1 MWYNYVVLWESWN
14 DLMIKYYDKISL
26 WSKLVNRAFIFTGS
40 KKIFASEENTKKYI
54 EKITKKY
61 KKYNVPSKLG
71 LKLEDYS
78 GMEVYSYNG
87 SLKNLNKKI
96 LLYIHGGSYI
106 EEAGSFQIKFAMKI
120 AEKTDSILIFPRYP
134 LAPSGNYKIMYKLMD
149 NLYQML
155 AESNQTINFLGDS
168 AGGGFILSYA
178 MCLREKSLVK
188 PKHIVMMS
196 PWIDVSLCNPDLI
209 ESEKLDYMSSI
220 EGNKY
225 AGELWAD
232 DLDTKNHLV
241 SPLYGD
247 FNNLGEM
254 TIITGG
260 RDLLRPDCL
269 LLDKKLNELNIE
281 HNYIE
286 YIGQGHDFGAY
297 PTKEGNM
304 VIEDIANIVNGEF
317 KHEQ

>member
-1 MWYNYVVLWESWN
+1 MR
-14 DLMIKYYDKISL
+14 KYYDKISL
-26 WSKLVNRAFIFTGS
+26 WSKLVNRSFILTGS
-40 KKIFASEENTKKYI
+40 KRIFASEESTKKYI

-61 KKYNVPSKLG
+61 EKYNIPNKLG
-71 LKLEDYS
+71 LQLEDYS
-78 GMEVYSYNG
+78 GIEVYSYNG

-120 AEKTDSILIFPRYP
+120 AKKTDSILIFPRYP
-134 LAPSGNYKIMYKLMD
+134 LAPSGNYKIMYKLID
-149 NLYQML
+149 TLYQKFI
-155 AESNQTINFLGDS
+155 ESKQTVNFLGDS

-178 MCLREKSLVK
+178 MYLRGKWLLQ
-188 PKHIVMMS
+188 PKHILMLS
-196 PWIDVSLCNPDLI
+196 PWLDISLSNPALM

-225 AGELWAD
+225 AGKLWAD
-232 DLDTKNHLV
+232 GLDIKDYLV
-241 SPLYGD
+241 SPLYGN

-254 TIITGG
+254 TIITGE
-260 RDLLRPDCL
+260 RDLLKPDCL
-269 LLDKKLNELNIE
+269 VLDKKLNELSIN

-286 YIGQGHDFGAY
+286 YKGQGHDFGAY

-317 KHEQ
+317 KHE

>member
-1 MWYNYVVLWESWN
+1 
-14 DLMIKYYDKISL
+14 MIKYYDKVSL
-26 WSKLVNRAFIFTGS
+26 WSKLVNKSFIFTGS
-40 KKIFASEENTKKYI
+40 KEIFASEENTKKYI

-61 KKYNVPSKLG
+61 KNYNVPSKLG

-87 SLKNLNKKI
+87 LLKNLNKKI
-96 LLYIHGGSYI
+96 ILYIHGGSYI

-134 LAPSGNYKIMYKLMD
+134 LAPSGNYKTMYKLID
-149 NLYQML
+149 ELYKKL

-178 MCLREKSLVK
+178 MFLREKGLLQ
-188 PKHIVMMS
+188 PRHILMLS
-196 PWIDVSLCNPDLI
+196 PWLDISLSNPDLI

-220 EGNKY
+220 KGNQY
-225 AGELWAD
+225 AGELWAA
-232 DLDTKNHLV
+232 DLDIKNYLV
-241 SPLYGD
+241 SPFYGE

-254 TIITGG
+254 TIITGE
-260 RDLLRPDCL
+260 RDLLKPDCL
-269 LLDKKLNELNIE
+269 LLSKKLNELSIE

-286 YIGQGHDFGAY
+286 YKGQGHDFGAY

-304 VIEDIANIVNGEF
+304 VIKDIANIVNGEF